1 MPDLANAPSADQQFF
16 ADVLRILAE
25 RLAAPTDELPG
36 TRCLSRPTLTQILGE
51 ILASLNR
58 AGFRD
63 TSAATLIDQLVLGG
77 IATPVPLDHPRGAR
91 QRYHLYAMGLGLG
104 VDKLHPIE
112 LLQAA
117 VPAGI
122 VCYFGALQ
130 VYELTTQSPSQYHI
144 ARRVGTP
151 SPRTAPTDPDYVPGL
166 GSAVSPR
173 LGTQMFVRQ
182 GVPYYSTRRDARWLR
197 ATQVRYLNDKS
208 RFNVTT
214 LEQTLID
221 TVHRPASCGGPSV
234 VLEAWDNASEQYNAE
249 RLAVLL
255 REIDDSY
262 LTRRVGYLLEMLG
275 HPVEGE
281 LSNVLDVARQTV
293 LRSPLDRALL
303 FPGIPYTRL
312 DTRWGLWVE

>member
-16 ADVLRILAE
+16 AHVVRMLAE
-25 RLAAPTDELPG
+25 RLATPTDELAG
-36 TRCLSRPTLTQILGE
+36 TRCLSRPTLTRILGE
-51 ILASLNR
+51 ILVSLNW

-77 IATPVPLDHPRGAR
+77 IATPVPLDHPHGAK
-91 QRYHLYAMGLGLG
+91 QRYHLYGVGLGL
-104 VDKLHPIE
+104 DAEKLHPIE

-130 VYELTTQSPSQYHI
+130 IHELTTQLPTQYHI

-151 SPRTAPTDPDYVPGL
+151 SPRTAAADPDYVPGL
-166 GSAVSPR
+166 GSAAAPR

-182 GVPYYSTRRDARWLR
+182 GMPYYSTRRDARWLR
-197 ATQVRYLNDKS
+197 ATQARYLNDKS

-214 LEQTLID
+214 LEQTLVD

-234 VLEAWDNASEQYNAE
+234 VLEAWDNASEQYDAE

-255 REIDDSY
+255 REIDDPY
-262 LTRRVGYLLEMLG
+262 LTRRVGYLLEMLD
-275 HPVEGE
+275 HPVEGA
-281 LSNVLDVARQTV
+281 LSNVLDAARLTV
-293 LRSPLDRALL
+293 LNSSLDMALL
-303 FPGIPYTRL
+303 FPGIPYTRI